1 MYGRNVCRIVN
12 VVLIVVVVKIAL
24 IVVGGG
30 AMRCPS
36 DSI

>member
-1 MYGRNVCRIVN
+1 MDGRNVCRLVN
-12 VVLIVVVVKIAL
+12 IVLIVVVVKIAL

-30 AMRCPS
+30 AMRCPL

>member
-1 MYGRNVCRIVN
+1 MDGRNVCRLVN
-12 VVLIVVVVKIAL
+12 IVLIVVVVKIAL
-24 IVVGGG
+24 IVVVGG

>member
-1 MYGRNVCRIVN
+1 MDGRNVCRLVN
-12 VVLIVVVVKIAL
+12 VVLIVAIVKIAL